1 MSYSLACAVGATKR
15 LLWMSE
21 GQAGAGRA
29 PVTGMDL
36 TALVARNTQAPH
48 KRSDAGLGS
57 QSAQDSQ
64 QPEEQSQMD
73 QRQ

>member
-1 MSYSLACAVGATKR
+1 
-15 LLWMSE
+15 MSE

-36 TALVARNTQAPH
+36 TALVHGPVARNTQAPH